1 MNRRAFLNAGVVA
14 SLGAAAR
21 AAEAGAPTLT
31 RAQEQ
36 SNLRNLKITDLRTFL
51 VDAGSDENYVFVK
64 VYTNQG
70 ITGLGEGTLA
80 SKCRT
85 VATAIEEHKRYLV
98 GKDPTEIERHWQ
110 GMFRGP
116 RYRGGPVLMSALSA
130 VEVALWDILGKAVN
144 QPIYQ
149 LLGGKARDRVR
160 LYCHEGY
167 LERVSHRKRRRPQS
181 RAEEL
186 ALWKTKRDEGWTCVK
201 GGFFPSRSGGVMDYR
216 TAIRE
221 GIAHLAQVREA
232 VGPDF
237 DIIAELHGKAS
248 PAAGIEFCN
257 RAEEFHPLWVEE
269 VSQLESE
276 VLPEL
281 RQIRAQTRV
290 PLATGERLV
299 SRYDFA
305 PLCSERLVDVVMPDV
320 VHCGGILEMKK
331 IAALAEAFRV
341 DVSPH
346 NPQSEVSTLA
356 SLHVSMCTPNCTLLE
371 IGSGQ
376 DPFWKDL
383 FFGGHFRYEKGYAL
397 PPTRPGLGIDLDET
411 VAAKF
416 PFEEKAWST
425 LRLPD
430 GSYVDR

>member
-1 MNRRAFLNAGVVA
+1 MNRRDFLRSGVVA
-14 SLGAAAR
+14 SIAASL
-21 AAEAGAPTLT
+21 PTL
-31 RAQEQ
+31 AQTQEKTDV
-36 SNLRNLKITDLRTFL
+36 RNLKITDLRTFL
-51 VDAGSDENYVFVK
+51 VDAGNDENFVFVK
-64 VYTNQG
+64 LYTNQG

-80 SKCRT
+80 TKCRT

-130 VEVALWDILGKAVN
+130 VEIALWDILGKALN

-167 LERVSHRKRRRPQS
+167 LERISHRRKKRSQNRS
-181 RAEEL
+181 EEL
-186 ALWKTKRDEGWTCVK
+186 ALWKQKREDGWTCVK
-201 GGFFPSRSGGVMDYR
+201 GGFFPSQGGVMDHR
-216 TAIRE
+216 KAMNA
-221 GIAHLAQVREA
+221 GLAYLSEVRAA
-232 VGPDF
+232 VGPGF
-237 DIIAELHGKAS
+237 DVIVEVHGKAT
-248 PAAGIEFCN
+248 PAVGIEFCN
-257 RAEEFHPLWVEE
+257 RAEEFRPLWVEE

-305 PLCSERLVDVVMPDV
+305 PLCSERLVDVIMPDV

-331 IAALAEAFRV
+331 IAAMAEAFRV

-356 SLHVSMCTPNCTLLE
+356 SLHVSMSTPNCTLLE

-383 FFGGHFRYEKGYAL
+383 FFGGHFRYEKGFAL
-397 PPTRPGLGIDLDET
+397 PPTRPGLGIDLDEK

-416 PFEEKAWST
+416 PYEEKPWST

-430 GSYVDR
+430 GSFVDR

>member
-1 MNRRAFLNAGVVA
+1 MNRRDFLRSNLV
-14 SLGAAAR
+14 GAAA
-21 AAEAGAPTLT
+21 AASTLPTFAQT
-31 RAQEQ
+31 QEQ
-36 SNLRNLKITDLRTFL
+36 GNLRNLKITDLRTFL
-51 VDAGSDENYVFVK
+51 VDAGNDENFVFVK
-64 VYTNQG
+64 LYTNQG

-85 VATAIEEHKRYLV
+85 VAAAIEEHKRYLV

-130 VEVALWDILGKAVN
+130 VEIALWDILGKATG

-167 LERVSHRKRRRPQS
+167 LERESHRKRRRPKD

-186 ALWKTKRDEGWTCVK
+186 ALWKQRRDEGWTCVK
-201 GGFFPSRSGGVMDYR
+201 GSFFPSEGGVMDFR
-216 TAIRE
+216 KAIRE
-221 GIAHLAQVREA
+221 GIEHLAEVRAA

-237 DIIAELHGKAS
+237 DIIAELHGKAT

-257 RAEEFHPLWVEE
+257 RAEEFRPLWVEE

-299 SRYDFA
+299 TRYEFA
-305 PLCSERLVDVVMPDV
+305 PLCSERLVDVIMPDV
-320 VHCGGILEMKK
+320 VHCGGILELKK
-331 IAALAEAFRV
+331 IAALAESFRV
-341 DVSPH
+341 EVSPH

-356 SLHVSMCTPNCTLLE
+356 SLHVSLCTPNCTILE

-376 DPFWKDL
+376 DPFWRDL
-383 FFGGHFRYEKGYAL
+383 FYGGHFRHEKGYAVA
-397 PPTRPGLGIDLDET
+397 PTRPGLGIDLDER

-416 PFEEKAWST
+416 PYQEKPWST

-430 GSYVDR
+430 GGFVDR

>member
-1 MNRRAFLNAGVVA
+1 MNRRDFLRSGVVA
-14 SLGAAAR
+14 SIAASL
-21 AAEAGAPTLT
+21 PSL
-31 RAQEQ
+31 AQTQEKTDVRD
-36 SNLRNLKITDLRTFL
+36 LRITDLKTFL
-51 VDAGSDENYVFVK
+51 VDAGNDENFVFVK
-64 VYTNQG
+64 LYTNEG

-98 GKDPTEIERHWQ
+98 GKDPREIERHWQ

-130 VEVALWDILGKAVN
+130 VEIALWDILGKALK

-167 LERVSHRKRRRPQS
+167 LERLSHRRRKRPQNK
-181 RAEEL
+181 AEEL
-186 ALWKTKRDEGWTCVK
+186 ALWKQKRDDGWTCVK
-201 GGFFPSRSGGVMDYR
+201 GSFFPSQGGVMDYR
-216 TAIRE
+216 KAMNA
-221 GIAHLAQVREA
+221 GIAHLAEVRAA

-237 DIIAELHGKAS
+237 DVIVELHGKAT
-248 PAAGIEFCN
+248 PAIGIEFCN
-257 RAEEFHPLWVEE
+257 RAEEFRPLWVEE

-305 PLCSERLVDVVMPDV
+305 PLCSERLVDVIMPDV
-320 VHCGGILEMKK
+320 VHCGGISEMKK
-331 IAALAEAFRV
+331 IAAIAEAFRI

-356 SLHVSMCTPNCTLLE
+356 SLHVSMSTPNCTLLE

-383 FFGGHFRYEKGYAL
+383 FFGGHFRYEKGFAL
-397 PPTRPGLGIDLDET
+397 PPTRPGLGIDLDEK

-416 PFEEKAWST
+416 PYEEKAWST

-430 GSYVDR
+430 GSFVDR

>member
-1 MNRRAFLNAGVVA
+1 MNRRDFLRAVGVGALAGVAVP
-14 SLGAAAR
+14 SL
-21 AAEAGAPTLT
+21 
-31 RAQEQ
+31 AQTQEKADI
-36 SNLRNLKITDLRTFL
+36 RNLKITDLRTYL
-51 VDAGSDENYVFVK
+51 VDAGNDENFVFVK
-64 VYTNQG
+64 LFTNQG

-80 SKCRT
+80 TKCRT
-85 VATAIEEHKRYLV
+85 VATAIEEHRRYLV
-98 GKDPTEIERHWQ
+98 GRDPTEIERHWQ

-130 VEVALWDILGKAVN
+130 VEIALWDILGKALN

-167 LERVSHRKRRRPQS
+167 LERLSHRQRKRPQT
-181 RAEEL
+181 REEEL
-186 ALWKTKRDEGWTCVK
+186 ELWKQKRAAGWTCVK
-201 GGFFPSRSGGVMDYR
+201 GGFFPSQGGGVIDYR
-216 TAIRE
+216 KAIRE
-221 GIAHLAQVREA
+221 GLAHLAAVRSA

-237 DIIAELHGKAS
+237 DIIVELHGKATPS
-248 PAAGIEFCN
+248 AGIEFCN
-257 RAEEFHPLWVEE
+257 RAEEFRPLWVEE

-299 SRYDFA
+299 SRHEFA
-305 PLCSERLVDVVMPDV
+305 PLCSERLVDVIMPDV
-320 VHCGGILEMKK
+320 VHCGGILELKK

-376 DPFWKDL
+376 DPFWADL
-383 FFGGHFRYEKGYAL
+383 FFGGHFRYEKGFAL
-397 PPTRPGLGIDLDET
+397 PPTRPGLGIDLDEK

-416 PFEEKAWST
+416 PYEEKAWST
-425 LRLPD
+425 LKRAD
-430 GSYVDR
+430 GSPVDR